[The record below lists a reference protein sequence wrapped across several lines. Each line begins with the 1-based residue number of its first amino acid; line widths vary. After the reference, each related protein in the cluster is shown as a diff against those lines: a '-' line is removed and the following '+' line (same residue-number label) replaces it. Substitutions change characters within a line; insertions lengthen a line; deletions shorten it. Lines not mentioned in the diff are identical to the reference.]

1 MTLLTTVATAL
12 LTTIILMLLL
22 RRVAPSVGLVDVP
35 GGRKT
40 HHGEVPVIGGIAMY
54 FGALAAL
61 ALTGEAFS
69 AQIELVLVSGLMVA
83 VGALDDRFDLRPR
96 VRVFVHVA
104 AAVTLVLAT
113 GFRVE
118 SLGNLFGFGAIQL
131 GPVDFLFT
139 VVATVAL
146 INAFNMLD
154 GVDGIAGGVA
164 LVGLAGLSF
173 HLVPAGDI
181 AATATLALAG
191 ALVGFLVFNLPA
203 RFNRKRL
210 AFMGDAGSTL
220 LGFALATLAL
230 VAVQSR
236 NGGGGVPPVLV
247 LWMLPVPI
255 VELFTS
261 TIRRLVNGTSPMR
274 ADRGHFH
281 HRLIDA
287 GFSVRAV
294 FLLYMVASSISVIAG
309 LMLWRAGVS
318 EAVLFGAFVSL
329 AVLWVLATHNARRLL
344 AWVPESLRRGPWPIL
359 PRLRRA
365 RVGNGA
371 RHPSE

>member
-1 MTLLTTVATAL
+1 
-12 LTTIILMLLL
+12 
-22 RRVAPSVGLVDVP
+22 VGLVDVP

-61 ALTGEAFS
+61 ALTGEEFS

-96 VRVFVHVA
+96 VRVLVHVA

-118 SLGNLFGFGAIQL
+118 SLGNLFGFGAIEL

-261 TIRRLVNGTSPMR
+261 TIRRMMNGTSPMR

-287 GFSVRAV
+287 SFSVRAV

-309 LMLWRAGVS
+309 LLLWRADVS